1 MKKTIF
7 SLLMVG
13 ILTFAGCKKDS
24 LPLPS
29 PEVNLSADETPQAL
43 IDTLGTVVFG
53 NPITS
58 EVTAST
64 EATILDY
71 PLFLDYD
78 PFTMVVSRGK
88 ENIDSCVKNI
98 ETTKAEKELL
108 NKAFLAKLDC
118 QKANKETIAK
128 INREFE
134 YWAKNEKAS
143 MYKKY
148 LTVKDSLY
156 RDFQTKVAYVNG
168 LYAKGTITLEQK
180 QKSLSEIETKYKND
194 LTALEKSYNSGLI
207 SLNSKLK
214 EKLKSSLERAEACGK
229 IKDCEKIYLD
239 RVLEILGKD
248 RFKKW
253 IECYKYNYKKK

>member
-1 MKKTIF
+1 MKKILFALFAT
-7 SLLMVG
+7 G
-13 ILTFAGCKKDS
+13 ILAFAGCEKE
-24 LPLPS
+24 PIPS
-29 PEVNLSADETPQAL
+29 TAPEVNLSVDETPQSL
-43 IDTLGTVVFG
+43 IDTLGTVIFD

-88 ENIDSCVKNI
+88 GDIDSCVKNI

-180 QKSLSEIETKYKND
+180 QKSLSEIETKYKSD
-194 LTALEKSYNSGLI
+194 LSSLEKSYTSGLS

-214 EKLKSSLERAEACGK
+214 EKLKTSLTRAEACGK

-239 RVLEILGKD
+239 RVLEILGKE